1 MIKEKSILKE
11 LFNLPE
17 LQKHMYNSYKFRARD
32 SMELADSLYEM
43 GVITDP
49 RTSQSNYPLAF
60 VNKYLELL
68 NAAKTNIENEE
79 DLSFLNKGKALDMV
93 ISGKSDEHAILPTSK
108 LFNINDLKHDEKMM
122 YVEIAKNFL
131 EY

>member
-1 MIKEKSILKE
+1 MKE

-17 LQKHMYNSYKFRARD
+17 LQKYMYHNYGFRVRH

-43 GVITDP
+43 GAITDP

-60 VNKYLELL
+60 VDKYLELL
-68 NAAKTNIENEE
+68 NAVKTNIENEE

-93 ISGKSDEHAILPTSK
+93 ISGKSDEHAILPTKK

-122 YVEIAKNFL
+122 YIAIAKNFL